1 MSQEDKKDKDKKS
14 SSSKDKD
21 NKLLTDMSRDP
32 NQEVTDLV
40 NKLGRRQAEALRKEF
55 SQGQSS
61 MKDEI
66 KSLATVMADVA
77 KTLDGL
83 KNIPSIPGLS
93 LVKL

>member
-21 NKLLTDMSRDP
+21 NKLLTEMSKDP
-32 NQEVTDLV
+32 NQEVIDLI
-40 NKLGRRQAEALRKEF
+40 NKLGRRQAEALRKEL

-66 KSLATVMADVA
+66 KSLATVMAGVA

-83 KNIPSIPGLS
+83 KDIPSIPDLS